1 MSNLH
6 AISSRALTNRSGARK
21 FNIYSVYNE
30 LQQWNAFVDK
40 PLKSHDVI
48 VFHKDNRFSYIHS
61 PLAPVPLL
69 LWRYISCHRL
79 DFTPR
84 VTMSL
89 TQIYIKFRTIIFTL
103 LQPNCSPNATQWYDF
118 VDEKKIPK
126 PATFLSAFTEP
137 FRVHNG
143 VSARNYRFCHW
154 RCDLALFSMHTRP
167 KWSVALFLI

>member
-118 VDEKKIPK
+118 VDEKKSLNLRRFSQLSQSHFVCIMVYPLEIIDFVIDGAILLCSRCIP
-126 PATFLSAFTEP
+126 
-137 FRVHNG
+137 
-143 VSARNYRFCHW
+143 
-154 RCDLALFSMHTRP
+154 DLNDR
-167 KWSVALFLI
+167 

>member
-118 VDEKKIPK
+118 VDEKKILNLRR
-126 PATFLSAFTEP
+126 FYQLSQSHFVCIMVYPLEIIDFVIDGAILLC
-137 FRVHNG
+137 
-143 VSARNYRFCHW
+143 S
-154 RCDLALFSMHTRP
+154 RCIPDLNDR
-167 KWSVALFLI
+167 

>member
-103 LQPNCSPNATQWYDF
+103 LSERDAVIRFRWW
-118 VDEKKIPK
+118 KKNPK

>member
-69 LWRYISCHRL
+69 QLSSPWFYTARHNVINANLY
-79 DFTPR
+79 
-84 VTMSL
+84 
-89 TQIYIKFRTIIFTL
+89 QIPDNHFHSITTKLLSERDAVIRFR
-103 LQPNCSPNATQWYDF
+103 WW
-118 VDEKKIPK
+118 KKNPK

>member
-89 TQIYIKFRTIIFTL
+89 TQIYIKFRTNIFTL

-118 VDEKKIPK
+118 VDEKKILNLRR
-126 PATFLSAFTEP
+126 FSQLSQSHFVCIMVYPLEIIDFVIDGAILLC
-137 FRVHNG
+137 
-143 VSARNYRFCHW
+143 S
-154 RCDLALFSMHTRP
+154 RCIPDLNDR
-167 KWSVALFLI
+167 

>member
-103 LQPNCSPNATQWYDF
+103 LQPNCSPNATQRYDF
-118 VDEKKIPK
+118 VDEKKILNLRR
-126 PATFLSAFTEP
+126 FSQLSQSHFVCIMVYPLEIIDFVIDGAILLC
-137 FRVHNG
+137 
-143 VSARNYRFCHW
+143 S
-154 RCDLALFSMHTRP
+154 RCIPDLNDR
-167 KWSVALFLI
+167 